1 MSKLR
6 FSRAFSG
13 VILTAALVAPA
24 LGPVAPA
31 SAQTPPPSAENE
43 DAIDAELIGYTVL
56 VEPMTDADWQNPVT
70 QFDLDPSTLVPLPE
84 FDVADFHDSTVF
96 ASGVDRVSTEGNNT
110 ADGSTT
116 NATALGIH
124 IDRHRRLLQ
133 AIATL
138 ERDAEFNAEQIAERR
153 PMVDR
158 LLRAIDY
165 EQREEARLANEIS
178 IHKEA
183 IAEFA
188 VRAFIDQDD
197 VAEALSV
204 PQTELGETRVVTD
217 EIREDQNNQI
227 AVRLA
232 ELARR
237 ERRRAG
243 LEIDLGTVR
252 SEIRVLRRER
262 AEILEHLRT
271 ASLLPVRTEASY
283 KLALHERLPRMVR
296 GTDIPLV
303 ALNAYV
309 VAERRLAEERP
320 ECGIEWWMLAG
331 IGKIES
337 FHGHFGNSTLN
348 ANGHTTEAIRG
359 PALDGRILEGSE
371 FVTDGNAPAATGRTE
386 EQAVSTPTPEPASVE
401 PAIPA
406 PEPLASTDNPDATPG
421 EPGEPGE
428 DDDVAATAP
437 APVIKR
443 LALIADSDGGRLD
456 DDTVYDRAVGPMQFI
471 PQTWRRF
478 EADGNADER
487 SDPQNMYDAS
497 LASARYLC
505 AASSMRTPE
514 GRKVAFFA
522 YNHDEEYSANVA
534 AAGERYRR
542 AIEIPTDAFG
552 TTFELGIA
560 DPERESISAQIVED
574 LKALES
580 LAALDW

>member
-6 FSRAFSG
+6 TSRAFSG
-13 VILTAALVAPA
+13 VFLTAALVAPA
-24 LGPVAPA
+24 LSPVAA
-31 SAQTPPPSAENE
+31 VSAQTPPPNVANE

-56 VEPMTDADWQNPVT
+56 VEPMTDSDWSDPIT
-70 QFDLDPSTLVPLPE
+70 QFDLDPDTLIPLPD

-96 ASGVDRVSTEGNNT
+96 AAGVDRVATEGDNT
-110 ADGSTT
+110 ADGV
-116 NATALGIH
+116 ALEMH

-138 ERDAEFNAEQIAERR
+138 ERDAESNAEQIAERR
-153 PMVDR
+153 PTVDG

-165 EQREEARLANEIS
+165 EHQQEARLATEIAT
-178 IHKEA
+178 HKEA

-197 VAEALSV
+197 LGEALSV
-204 PQTELGETRVVTD
+204 PQTGLGETRVVTD
-217 EIREDQNNQI
+217 EIREDQTKQI
-227 AVRLA
+227 AVRRN

-237 ERRRAG
+237 ERRRTG
-243 LEIDLGTVR
+243 LETDLAEVR
-252 SEIRVLRRER
+252 SEIRVLRQER
-262 AEILEHLRT
+262 SEILEHLRT
-271 ASLLPVRTEASY
+271 ASPLPARTEASY
-283 KLALHERLPRMVR
+283 KLALHERLPRMVL

-359 PALDGRILEGSE
+359 PALDGRILEGADL
-371 FVTDGNAPAATGRTE
+371 VADGNIPAATGRTE
-386 EQAVSTPTPEPASVE
+386 EQAVSIPTPQPA
-401 PAIPA
+401 PAEQAPTPA
-406 PEPLASTDNPDATPG
+406 PEALASAGNPDS
-421 EPGEPGE
+421 EPGE
-428 DDDVAATAP
+428 DGDTTAAP
-437 APVIKR
+437 VPVIKR
-443 LALIADSDGGRLD
+443 LALIEDSDGGRLD

-505 AASSMRTPE
+505 AASSMSTPE
-514 GRKVAFFA
+514 GRRVAFFA

-534 AAGERYRR
+534 AAGDRYRL
-542 AIEIPTDAFG
+542 AIEIPTDEFG
-552 TTFELGIA
+552 TAFALGIA
-560 DPERESISAQIVED
+560 DPERDSIEARAIED
-574 LKALES
+574 LKLLES
-580 LAALDW
+580 LATLDW

>member
-6 FSRAFSG
+6 ASRTFSG
-13 VILTAALVAPA
+13 VLLTAALVAPA
-24 LGPVAPA
+24 LGPAASA
-31 SAQTPPPSAENE
+31 SAQTPPSGAENE

-56 VEPMTDADWQNPVT
+56 VEPMTDADWSDPVT
-70 QFDLDPSTLVPLPE
+70 RFNLDPDTLVPLPD

-96 ASGVDRVSTEGNNT
+96 AAGVDRVAAEGDNT
-110 ADGSTT
+110 ADGV
-116 NATALGIH
+116 ALELH

-138 ERDAEFNAEQIAERR
+138 ERDADSNATRIAERR
-153 PMVDR
+153 PVVDS

-165 EQREEARLANEIS
+165 EHQQEARLADEIS
-178 IHKEA
+178 VHKEA

-197 VAEALSV
+197 LAEALSI
-204 PQTELGETRVVTD
+204 PQTGIGETRVVTD
-217 EIREDQNNQI
+217 EIRDDQTKQI
-227 AVRLA
+227 EVRQR

-243 LEIDLGTVR
+243 LETDLAELR
-252 SEIRVLRRER
+252 SEIRVLRKER
-262 AEILEHLRT
+262 VEILEHLRT
-271 ASLLPVRTEASY
+271 ASPLPARTEASY
-283 KLALHERLPRMVR
+283 KLALHERLPRMVL

-348 ANGHTTEAIRG
+348 ANGHTTKAIRG
-359 PALDGRILEGSE
+359 PALDGRILEGAE
-371 FVTDGNAPAATGRTE
+371 FVTEGNVPAATGRTE
-386 EQAVSTPTPEPASVE
+386 EQVVSTPTPEPA
-401 PAIPA
+401 PAEEASTPA
-406 PEPLASTDNPDATPG
+406 PEALAATDDPATNSPDA
-421 EPGEPGE
+421 EPG
-428 DDDVAATAP
+428 DDAAAAAP
-437 APVIKR
+437 APVVKR
-443 LALIADSDGGRLD
+443 LALIEDSDGGRLD

-534 AAGERYRR
+534 AAGQRYRV
-542 AIEIPTDAFG
+542 AVDIPTDEFG
-552 TTFELGIA
+552 TAFNLGIA
-560 DPERESISAQIVED
+560 DPEQESIEARVIED
-574 LKALES
+574 LKPLES
-580 LAALDW
+580 LTALDW